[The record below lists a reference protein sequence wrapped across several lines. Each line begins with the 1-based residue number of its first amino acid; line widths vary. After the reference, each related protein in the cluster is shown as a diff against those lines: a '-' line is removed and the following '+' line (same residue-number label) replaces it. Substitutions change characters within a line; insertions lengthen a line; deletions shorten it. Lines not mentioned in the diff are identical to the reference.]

1 MTTGFALRFEHR
13 KWNRG
18 RNGLHQF
25 GQPVAPLF
33 CFLCSNLKANP
44 VTLFRSKV
52 LPVNTYTRYSCTLSN
67 FRLVHAFYRRDEPC
81 TLHRLRLRPHLP
93 LHHSA
98 GALEPARGGADG
110 GRLGGTGAQRR
121 QRQRHRRLLSRP
133 RIGALW
139 ASRGGPQTLGE
150 PQPRRKVIGLGFIIY
165 VRIPNKCEFHATKL
179 IYNFH

>member
-1 MTTGFALRFEHR
+1 MVNFTSKLHSVPGSPSDLNTGNGIEGTMVCTSLGSLLR
-13 KWNRG
+13 
-18 RNGLHQF
+18 
-25 GQPVAPLF
+25 PLF

-133 RIGALW
+133 RIGAL
-139 ASRGGPQTLGE
+139 
-150 PQPRRKVIGLGFIIY
+150 
-165 VRIPNKCEFHATKL
+165 
-179 IYNFH
+179 